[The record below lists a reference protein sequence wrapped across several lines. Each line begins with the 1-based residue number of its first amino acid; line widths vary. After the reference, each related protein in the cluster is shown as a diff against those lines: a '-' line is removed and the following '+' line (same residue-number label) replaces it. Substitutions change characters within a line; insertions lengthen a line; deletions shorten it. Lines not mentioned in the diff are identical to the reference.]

1 LGQALAAAAAG
12 IVTYLEMDKVFFV
25 PRQSPGRWAIWGISL
40 LFVAGNSALAI
51 ALYALV
57 VHAGILQDVERWLLG
72 LMVGASYLGLV
83 RSKFA
88 TLNGQAFG
96 FEYLYELA
104 KEFAYVRLNRRV
116 KEARRA
122 GAEKLANKKS
132 LSELVVEANFHA
144 GSDSLT
150 SEKEKKEIKAWI
162 LRVIGDI
169 ATPDSEKRLVLADYI
184 LSGKHP

>member
-1 LGQALAAAAAG
+1 MAAIAAG
-12 IVTYLEMDKVFFV
+12 AVTYLEMDKVFFV
-25 PRQSPGRWAIWGISL
+25 PRRSPGRWGIWGISAA
-40 LFVAGNSALAI
+40 FVLGNAGLAV

-57 VHAGILQDVERWLLG
+57 VHAHVLADVESWLLG

-116 KEARRA
+116 KEARRVA
-122 GAEKLANKKS
+122 AERLANEKT
-132 LSELVVEANFHA
+132 LSELVAAANFHA

-150 SEKEKKEIKAWI
+150 SYAEKQETKSWI
-162 LRVIGDI
+162 LRLIDDST
-169 ATPDSEKRLVLADYI
+169 TPDSEKRIFLADYV
-184 LSGKHP
+184 LSGKHAD